1 MHRAN
6 GLIADG
12 LALRTGEARNA
23 EVHHFNRSVCQQH
36 DVLRLYIA
44 VNDALGVGVLQ
55 SAEHL
60 GGKVYSLFPGQGA
73 AALLKVLL
81 QRDAVHI
88 LHHDVLQTVGY
99 GDIVDFYD
107 VGVIQDGNSL
117 GLVFEAAD
125 QLLVIQEFLFQYLN
139 CDGIAGLGIGAAV
152 DVGHAAHTDQTF
164 DLIPSVQPFSNEIIH
179 D

>member
-1 MHRAN
+1 M
-6 GLIADG
+6 
-12 LALRTGEARNA
+12 
-23 EVHHFNRSVCQQH
+23 
-36 DVLRLYIA
+36 
-44 VNDALGVGVLQ
+44 LQ

-60 GGKVYSLFPGQGA
+60 GGKVYSFFPGQGA

-88 LHHDVLQTVGY
+88 FHDNILQTVRHGY
-99 GDIVDFYD
+99 IVNLYD
-107 VGVIQDGNSL
+107 VGMIQDGNSL

-139 CDGIAGLGIGAAV
+139 GDGIAGPGIGAAV
-152 DVGHAAHTDQTF
+152 DVGHAAHADQTF